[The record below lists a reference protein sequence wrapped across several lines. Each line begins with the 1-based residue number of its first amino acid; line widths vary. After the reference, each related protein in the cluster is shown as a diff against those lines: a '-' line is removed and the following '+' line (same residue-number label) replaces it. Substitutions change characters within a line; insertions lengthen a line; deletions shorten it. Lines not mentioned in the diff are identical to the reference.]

1 MFRYRPPHLQSPMSQ
16 PLIPGA
22 SPGAGSGSSPSALAD
37 EEVAQK
43 LLDRWY
49 GNVNSIE
56 AQPLDEYGIFSGLEW
71 DGSGGIGGIGGV
83 GGVGGA
89 AMDFGNVGNNG
100 NAGINVRG
108 ADSSIWE
115 SLVNQIKGTGT

>member
-1 MFRYRPPHLQSPMSQ
+1 MFRYRPAHMQSPMSQ
-16 PLIPGA
+16 QTSGT
-22 SPGAGSGSSPSALAD
+22 SPGAGSSPSAD
-37 EEVAQK
+37 EEIAQR

-56 AQPLDEYGIFSGLEW
+56 AQPLDEFGIFSGLDW
-71 DGSGGIGGIGGV
+71 DGSASM
-83 GGVGGA
+83 GA
-89 AMDFGNVGNNG
+89 PVDFSNVGN
-100 NAGINVRG
+100 AALSG